1 MASTF
6 ARSAAVIAE
15 AALACVLLSS
25 CGSGSGNDANSG
37 APDAAAPA
45 ALQLPTSVQVFDA
58 NAGPWP
64 TNNGRWYSYQQS
76 DLPCVSGVGFPDTSV
91 SPASCFAFLTDT
103 LGTRGDWVR
112 SQGPWWVDPNH
123 AQLEGGN
130 GFGLIH
136 VVAFVQ
142 IPGAWQGPLT
152 LEGTTVRL
160 RTRISENWVRPVAP
174 SRAGDLPARAYL
186 WFQTYPRPLANCT
199 EDLSIGENCTRQS
212 NYIFNDGWQPTAAL
226 DQTSDA
232 AGQGF
237 AIAMRADQAA
247 RWTCLGAGQ
256 NVKYD
261 CMPFEQAVQ
270 QVAVMGVILGPV
282 RPCPTAPDA
291 PAGSPCDRGI
301 LAGEPTAYFNPGRFE
316 LRDFAITIDTPW
328 AGTALRAA
336 LRPEAGPKPAPL
348 WNPLRYVQAQALK
361 PGKGV
366 HLLVTQDM
374 AAVRLGVSR
383 SDSPESFDDA
393 GPQVYISPAGM
404 DPDPQSPT
412 LYAQVADATGHYSR
426 VAPLGTY
433 APGDRIA
440 LLLWRDQIVYT
451 KNEEVVH
458 MTPSPCAGLP
468 DCELNAFVS
477 THVDSAYTPAVYLQ

>member
-6 ARSAAVIAE
+6 ARSAAAIAE
-15 AALACVLLSS
+15 AALACVLLSG
-25 CGSGSGNDANSG
+25 CGSGNDADSG
-37 APDAAAPA
+37 APDAVAPA
-45 ALQLPTSVQVFDA
+45 TLQLPTSVQVFDA

-103 LGTRGDWVR
+103 LGMRGDWVR

-160 RTRISENWVRPVAP
+160 RTRISGNWVRPVAP

-186 WFQTYPRPLANCT
+186 WFQTYPRPVANCT
-199 EDLSIGENCTRQS
+199 EDPSIGENCTRQS
-212 NYIFNDGWQPTAAL
+212 NFIFSDGWQPTAAL

-232 AGQGF
+232 AGQDF

-282 RPCPTAPDA
+282 RPCPTAPGA

-301 LAGEPTAYFNPGRFE
+301 LAVDPTAYFNPGRFE
-316 LRDFAITIDTPW
+316 LRDFAIKIDAPR
-328 AGTALRAA
+328 AASALRAT
-336 LRPEAGPKPAPL
+336 LRPPAGPKPAPL
-348 WNPLRYVQAQALK
+348 WNPLRYLDAQALE

-366 HLLVTQDM
+366 HLLVTEGM

-383 SDSPESFDDA
+383 STSPRTFDDA
-393 GPQVYISPAGM
+393 GPQVYVSPLSNE
-404 DPDPQSPT
+404 PNQQSPT
-412 LYAQVADATGHYSR
+412 LYVQVVDTAGRYSR
-426 VAPLGTY
+426 VTQANTY
-433 APGDRIA
+433 AQGDRIA
-440 LLLWRDQIVYT
+440 LLLWRDQIVFT
-451 KNEEVVH
+451 KNDEVVH
-458 MTPSPCAGLP
+458 MTRSPCAGIP
-468 DCELNAFVS
+468 SCRLNAFVS
-477 THVDSAYTPAVYLQ
+477 THVDSRYTPAVYLQ